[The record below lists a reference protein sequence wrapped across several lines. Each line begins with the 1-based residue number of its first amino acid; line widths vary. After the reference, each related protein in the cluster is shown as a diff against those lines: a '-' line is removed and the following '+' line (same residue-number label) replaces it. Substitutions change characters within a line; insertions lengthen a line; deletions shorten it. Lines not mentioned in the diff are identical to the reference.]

1 MSNEKLPDFSD
12 IDWDAALDEWE
23 QRVVLPEDGG
33 DPGAEAQAKP
43 APSAPPAARPA
54 PAPAKP
60 APPQARP
67 APAQAKAPAPQ
78 PPRAAPP
85 RVNPAFPGSG
95 ASPSDPRATLH
106 RPPTQ
111 DEIRVASEERG
122 GGLGQ
127 LFARRSAPPPRA
139 DERAP
144 ATARRPELEGDG
156 LLGPLFDEPE
166 ATPAPALAT
175 PVPPR
180 IERAPDSSRTM
191 AFDVAPPPSAK
202 RSDPPAAPAAPAPAI
217 PAPPSTRQGLPVF
230 FDKAA
235 DDAQTRAF
243 TLDDLA
249 AAAADEDDATQDPPF
264 FDRAH
269 AEGRT
274 RTITAEELAS
284 SAELGPSRD
293 EETVTRLDEGVRT
306 PEPSRPSLPRPRMSS
321 EPTLAGDSRDFL
333 EQAEATETGAFKRP
347 AEPIPE
353 SSRSTTSTF
362 GRAELSDA
370 APAPVRAPA
379 AAPAPPPPPPLEP
392 LALESSTGGFVPRSE
407 VFRPPPTFENERPA
421 HAWLDGSAL
430 EALRDRATWLE
441 EEARALE
448 DDEERAR
455 ALLAVSELR
464 AIADETD
471 MAVSLAAEARQL
483 APHLPLTWAQT
494 RGLTSPRAP
503 HALEE
508 LDAEVPHARTAAA
521 RVHVTLLAADVARTS
536 GDMNGAIERW
546 EQAKKLE
553 PLDIRAPLA
562 RAAVALGMRE
572 HTSPALRLS
581 EVREH
586 EPVDQAIGHLLGL
599 RGAPHTERLPDVL
612 LPNDALRR
620 LRHFLSTQDFPS
632 AQATTAEIGRVAGLT
647 KAAAWL
653 SSAFGALSTST
664 RKSSQK
670 TLKTLADAGDRQAR
684 RAHAARSLEL
694 SDPEGL
700 LASLADTDAFGPEER
715 AILTALA
722 GGDAREGNLTEAL
735 DATLAPL
742 AAGIAGATFP
752 ALERSRHLAGDAPVR
767 AKVRLARLAAS
778 RAEDTRLSE
787 AHGDLGEPTAF
798 EDAVVA
804 QRALFEGKSAEV
816 ATLLAR
822 MAAGAEGTN
831 ERARDRQLVRALVA
845 ETSGDATQAKIAMH
859 AARDL
864 SGPLESMVRLDLATD
879 PTLEPAP
886 ELLATAE
893 AMEPQV
899 PAALLRLEAL
909 AREDLPDATRA
920 AELARAH
927 EAGGSLGIA
936 AFLAERVARRAGDE
950 EEVLK
955 WTRERRT
962 LSEDSLELA
971 LDGVRESW
979 LVADHDP
986 QGATARL
993 VEAHEA
999 FPRDVALR
1007 ELYERL
1013 DPHASKA
1020 AWRDAQAEGTSGET
1034 RALFASQAAFEHALA
1049 RENTAALASA
1059 KVASQAV
1066 ASGSRGPTDVLLDR
1080 LEIASGEVSRLTDGL
1095 LELARS
1101 SQEPTERREA
1111 YERLAELDWVGRKDR
1126 ASAILWHRSVL
1137 EENPAHLPSL
1147 RYLEHAL
1154 VGAGRDEEL
1163 EPVHAAIAHTLGRES
1178 PGETSA
1184 HAYAAID
1191 LRTRNP
1197 EQGFDAAFD
1206 LVKLAY
1212 ESAPSLWAMRA
1223 MYAHARAKKDD
1234 ALALEVLGKLIED
1247 STRMPETA
1255 ALLVR
1260 ASEAAARLGAPG
1272 EARALL
1278 ERAAST
1284 DPGDVLTWGF
1294 LAEVRAHA
1302 EDLRAAAE
1310 ACESQ
1315 ARTSV
1320 VPAHQLVAW
1329 YDAARTWLEVL
1340 KDEERG
1346 VLALEQAAMID
1357 ASFSDVFSRLF
1368 ALYTAQKKDAAL
1380 AELLESRLT
1389 KVDDPDERVALEVQL
1404 GMALAEMGD
1413 TEKAREVLQR
1423 ALDQRPEQK
1432 DALFALAGILA
1443 KESDHEAAEKAYVS
1457 LSRLVLEPEEA
1468 KRVFEALAELYA
1480 GPLANLS
1487 RAEVALKEVLKR
1499 FPEDLASLE
1508 KLVAVHRR
1516 QNDVSRAVEVKQQ
1529 VVSLAKTPEER
1540 LTRLVELAHIHET
1553 TGRDPRKAEQTLE
1566 AARKEFPLSVV
1577 ALRALAEF
1585 FARHNQMPAMHVL
1598 LDRAASD
1605 ARRAFAGGRFVTSLF
1620 ETLATAY
1627 ELRGKADAARVVS
1640 ATLSAISGQP
1650 AELRGAEL
1658 AAGSPELDDLLA
1670 PDVMSP
1676 ALRALLARAGDGLD
1690 RAHPM
1695 DLNALSPTP
1704 LPATSPLAPLIQG
1717 AASAMGISGLMVLVS
1732 AKAGQVAIP
1741 ATSTPPT
1748 LVVGEKLLESG
1759 NDRARAF
1766 QIVRALKLLS
1776 LRASALVRGKSEEV
1790 NALVSAW
1797 LSLFNPSWKPANV
1810 PPGLLQ
1816 DMQRKLAP
1824 TMPAP
1829 DPNLGV
1835 TALEAAGLLGT
1846 SGPQLRAA
1854 AMGWANRVALLAV
1867 GDPNAAL
1874 DAIAWSLR
1882 EERAPTGTEERP
1894 AWVARQAE
1902 ARDLMTFSVSDAYA
1916 EARNRLGL

>member
-1 MSNEKLPDFSD
+1 
-12 IDWDAALDEWE
+12 
-23 QRVVLPEDGG
+23 
-33 DPGAEAQAKP
+33 
-43 APSAPPAARPA
+43 
-54 PAPAKP
+54 
-60 APPQARP
+60 
-67 APAQAKAPAPQ
+67 
-78 PPRAAPP
+78 
-85 RVNPAFPGSG
+85 
-95 ASPSDPRATLH
+95 
-106 RPPTQ
+106 
-111 DEIRVASEERG
+111 
-122 GGLGQ
+122 
-127 LFARRSAPPPRA
+127 
-139 DERAP
+139 
-144 ATARRPELEGDG
+144 
-156 LLGPLFDEPE
+156 LFDEPDP
-166 ATPAPALAT
+166 TPAPALGTAT

-202 RSDPPAAPAAPAPAI
+202 RSDPPAAPAAAPVI
-217 PAPPSTRQGLPVF
+217 PSPPSTKQGLPVF

-249 AAAADEDDATQDPPF
+249 AAAADEDGDETRDPPF
-264 FDRAH
+264 FDRAPV
-269 AEGRT
+269 EGRT
-274 RTITAEELAS
+274 RTLTVEELAAS
-284 SAELGPSRD
+284 GEVGAGRD

-333 EQAEATETGAFKRP
+333 ERAEATETGAFKRP
-347 AEPIPE
+347 EEPAPE

-362 GRAELSDA
+362 GRAELA
-370 APAPVRAPA
+370 APSAPAAPGRPPAA

-536 GDMNGAIERW
+536 GDMDGAIERW

-572 HTSPALRLS
+572 HTNPALRLS

-620 LRHFLSTQDFPS
+620 LRHFLSAQDFPS

-700 LASLADTDAFGPEER
+700 LASLADTEAFGPEER

-722 GGDAREGNLTEAL
+722 GGDAREGNLTDAL
-735 DATLAPL
+735 DPTLAPL

-752 ALERSRHLAGDAPVR
+752 AAERSRHLAGDVPVR

-778 RAEDTRLSE
+778 RADDARLSE

-804 QRALFEGKSAEV
+804 QRALFEGKSADV
-816 ATLLAR
+816 AMLLAR
-822 MAAGAEGTN
+822 LAAGAEGAN
-831 ERARDRQLVRALVA
+831 DRARDRQLVRALVA
-845 ETSGDATQAKIAMH
+845 ESSGDATQAKIAMH
-859 AARDL
+859 AAREL
-864 SGPLESMVRLDLATD
+864 AGPFEAMVRLDLATD

-927 EAGGSLGIA
+927 EAGASLGIA

-962 LSEDSLELA
+962 ISEDALELA

-1013 DPHASKA
+1013 DPHAAKA
-1020 AWRDAQAEGTSGET
+1020 AWRDAQAEASSGET

-1059 KVASQAV
+1059 KVAAQAT
-1066 ASGSRGPTDVLLDR
+1066 ASGGPAARGPVDVLLDR

-1095 LELARS
+1095 LELARA
-1101 SQEPTERREA
+1101 SQDATERREA

-1154 VGAGRDEEL
+1154 VGAGRDDEL
-1163 EPVHAAIAHTLGRES
+1163 EPVHSAIAHTLGRES
-1178 PGETSA
+1178 PGETSS

-1212 ESAPSLWAMRA
+1212 EAAPSLWATRA
-1223 MYAHARAKKDD
+1223 MYAQARAKKDD
-1234 ALALEVLGKLIED
+1234 ALTLEVLGKLIED

-1260 ASEAAARLGAPG
+1260 ASEAAARLGAPA

-1468 KRVFEALAELYA
+1468 KRVFEALADLYA

-1540 LTRLVELAHIHET
+1540 LARLVELAQIHET

-1695 DLNALSPTP
+1695 DLNALAPTP